1 MSSKKI
7 VVAFAVMLLLLP
19 SIPLVIAEDALKVE
33 TDAKYY
39 KPGESVE
46 ITGEASPGALVHVVV
61 NRASLQLFEDDVNAT
76 LKGEFNATYVLPTDA
91 EIGVYTVNASTT
103 TSQAQTSF
111 TVMKVDFEEMAIKM
125 IELAEE
131 AQDEANEANETLTEL
146 REEGIDILSSAIEN
160 YEHGVD
166 ALEKAKSLL
175 EEDKY
180 TVAMEMAHSALVHF
194 GNAIHMAAMSAEKA
208 DEDGETRETVQL
220 GQQIDRAYRLVEKLN
235 ATIIR
240 LEEEGKD
247 TSAIEAL
254 IAEAKSLLD
263 QASAAFDEGRLDE
276 AEAALESAEDAIEGA
291 MNLLNEMTSETK
303 LECMERFRERLQARL
318 NSTEK
323 AIEKLG
329 EHVAEMNRNAV
340 MAQIRKIH
348 GQLDRIREMI
358 REGKSNEAFKGLED
372 ASKEFD
378 EGLDELDGHA
388 YGQTIREMNRLQA
401 TIQAMQRSLPKW
413 GKWGFNAAELEN
425 RINLNLER
433 VDEIL
438 ENLGQ
443 NLVQKAKGLAKKGI
457 DDFRNP
463 PSWARGPTDKGSDE
477 GSDFPWS
484 KRGDNGGSQGNGKG
498 KGGK

>member
-1 MSSKKI
+1 MLGKKI
-7 VVAFAVMLLLLP
+7 VAVFAVMLLLLP
-19 SIPLVIAEDALKVE
+19 GIPLVLAEDALKVE

-39 KPGESVE
+39 KLGESVE
-46 ITGEASPGALVHVVV
+46 ITGEASSGALVHVVV
-61 NRASLQLFEDDVNAT
+61 TRTSIELFKVDVSAT
-76 LKGEFNATYVLPTDA
+76 LKGEFIATYELPTDA
-91 EIGVYTVNASTT
+91 EIGVYTVDASTE

-111 TVMKVDFEEMAIKM
+111 IVMKVDFEEMAIKM

-131 AQDEANEANETLTEL
+131 VQDEANEMLTEL
-146 REEGIDILSSAIEN
+146 SLARAMEGGVDILPSAIEN

-175 EEDKY
+175 EEGKY

-194 GNAIHMAAMSAEKA
+194 GNAIHMAAKSAEKA

-220 GQQIDRAYRLVEKLN
+220 GQQIDRAYRLVEKLY
-235 ATIIR
+235 ATISR

-254 IAEAKSLLD
+254 LAKAKPLLD
-263 QASAAFDEGRLDE
+263 KASAAFDDGILDE
-276 AEAALESAEDAIEGA
+276 AKAALESAEDAIEGA
-291 MNLLNEMTSETK
+291 MDLLRKMAAEVK

-318 NSTEK
+318 DSTEK

-329 EHVAEMNRNAV
+329 EHIAEMNRNAV
-340 MAQIRKIH
+340 MAQIRNIH

-358 REGKSNEAFKGLED
+358 REGMSNEAFKGLED

-425 RINLNLER
+425 RINLNLGR

-443 NLVQKAKGLAKKGI
+443 NMVQNAKGLARKGI

-463 PSWARGPTDKGSDE
+463 PSWALGP
-477 GSDFPWS
+477 
-484 KRGDNGGSQGNGKG
+484 
-498 KGGK
+498 

>member
-1 MSSKKI
+1 MVLGKKA
-7 VVAFAVMLLLLP
+7 VVAFVLAMMLLPVLP
-19 SIPLVIAEDALKVE
+19 AALADQTISVE

-39 KPGESVE
+39 KPSESVK
-46 ITGEASPGALVHVVV
+46 ITGEASPGALVHIVVT
-61 NRASLQLFEDDVNAT
+61 RTSLQLFEVDVST
-76 LKGEFNATYVLPTDA
+76 TQEDEFIATYVLPTDA
-91 EIGVYTVNASTT
+91 EIGVYTVDASTE
-103 TSQAQTSF
+103 TSQARTSF
-111 TVMKVDFEEMAIKM
+111 TVMKVDFEEMAGKM
-125 IELAEE
+125 IEFAEK
-131 AQDEANEANETLTEL
+131 AQDEANEKLTEL
-146 REEGIDILSSAIEN
+146 SLARAMEGGVDILPSAIEN

-175 EEDKY
+175 KEGKY
-180 TVAMEMAHSALVHF
+180 TVAMEMAHNALVHF
-194 GNAIHMAAMSAEKA
+194 GNAIHMAAKSAEKPHGDD
-208 DEDGETRETVQL
+208 DETHETVELRQE
-220 GQQIDRAYRLVEKLN
+220 IDRAYRLVEKLN
-235 ATIIR
+235 ATISR

-247 TSAIEAL
+247 TLAIEAL
-254 IAEAKSLLD
+254 LAKAKPLLD
-263 QASAAFDEGRLDE
+263 EASAAFDEGILDE
-276 AEAALESAEDAIEGA
+276 AKAALESAEDAIEEA
-291 MNLLNEMTSETK
+291 MNLLRKMAAEIK

-340 MAQIRKIH
+340 MAQIRNIH

-425 RINLNLER
+425 RINLNLGR

-443 NLVQKAKGLAKKGI
+443 NMVQNAKGLAKKGI

-463 PSWARGPTDKGSDE
+463 PSWALGP
-477 GSDFPWS
+477 
-484 KRGDNGGSQGNGKG
+484 
-498 KGGK
+498 

>member
-1 MSSKKI
+1 M
-7 VVAFAVMLLLLP
+7 VAFAVMLLLLP
-19 SIPLVIAEDALKVE
+19 SIPLVLAGDTLKVE

-39 KPGESVE
+39 KPGESVK
-46 ITGEASPGALVHVVV
+46 ITGEASPGALVHIVVT
-61 NRASLQLFEDDVNAT
+61 RTSLQLFEVDVSAT
-76 LKGEFNATYVLPTDA
+76 QEDEFIATYVLPTDA
-91 EIGVYTVNASTT
+91 EIGVYIVDASTE

-111 TVMKVDFEEMAIKM
+111 IVMKVDFEEMAIKM

-131 AQDEANEANETLTEL
+131 AQDEANETLTEL
-146 REEGIDILSSAIEN
+146 SLARAMEGGVDILPSAIEN

-175 EEDKY
+175 EEGKY

-194 GNAIHMAAMSAEKA
+194 GNAIHMAAKSAEKA

-220 GQQIDRAYRLVEKLN
+220 GQQIDRAYRLVEKLY
-235 ATIIR
+235 ATISR
-240 LEEEGKD
+240 LEEEEKD
-247 TSAIEAL
+247 TLAIEAL
-254 IAEAKSLLD
+254 LAKAKPLLD
-263 QASAAFDEGRLDE
+263 EASAAFDDGILNE
-276 AEAALESAEDAIEGA
+276 AKAALESAEDAIEGA
-291 MNLLNEMTSETK
+291 MDLLRKMAAEIK

-318 NSTEK
+318 DSTEK

-329 EHVAEMNRNAV
+329 EHIAEMNRNAV
-340 MAQIRKIH
+340 MAQIRNIH

-358 REGKSNEAFKGLED
+358 REGMSNEAFKGLED

-425 RINLNLER
+425 RINLNLGR

-443 NLVQKAKGLAKKGI
+443 NMVQNAKGLAKKGI

-463 PSWARGPTDKGSDE
+463 PSWALGP
-477 GSDFPWS
+477 
-484 KRGDNGGSQGNGKG
+484 
-498 KGGK
+498 